1 MRTLLCLW
9 FCLTTGLGTGWA
21 SAAVEKDSVA
31 IPQTD
36 TVNADS
42 NSLEYYQ
49 KVLEEREQEVAS
61 AMIGIGFAYKNQGR
75 YNSALKYYRQALPIL
90 SKEGSSK
97 EIGKVH
103 QAMGEIF
110 EIFGDSATADEYY
123 PKAVQQYEY
132 CLATWKDADSD
143 SLLAVAQGKLGAIQ
157 AKMGNY
163 QAAYQHQLERA
174 QLLSENHQRN
184 FVESKPIAENV
195 PAEMDKNKQPEAN
208 GSKNWFDVNKW
219 LLLLGGLLA
228 AATIGLAVQLHR
240 VQGLKAQQS
249 QWQTQYQANLQQ
261 TEELQSINIA
271 LANTEKQ
278 QRKLNLTKDKLFSI
292 ISHDLR
298 SPINTLTGFLSVL
311 GSKLKSIGDI
321 ELRALAEDMEESTKR
336 LSGFLDN
343 LLKWSM
349 TQMGQ
354 INVKPEA
361 VEIKSVIDENVH
373 LVKEEL
379 KNKSIDLVIKTKGE
393 LTAHADQNMISL
405 VVRNVL
411 ANAIKFT
418 GSNGRIQINA
428 VEDEEQVR
436 IRILD
441 NGIGISKED
450 QEKLFDIEQQHIF
463 TGSTQD
469 KGAGLGLMLC
479 KEFVEMNGGNI
490 EVDSQLGVGTTFTI
504 ELPKAKILQPV
515 PLKQPVLGA

>member
-1 MRTLLCLW
+1 MSKLLCLW
-9 FCLTTGLGTGWA
+9 LCITAWPGTGWA

-36 TVNADS
+36 TATADS

-49 KVLEEREQEVAS
+49 KILQEREQEVAS

-90 SKEGSSK
+90 SKVGSSQ

-110 EIFGDSATADEYY
+110 EIFGDSADAGEYY
-123 PKAVQQYEY
+123 PKALQQYEY
-132 CLATWKDADSD
+132 SLATWKDTDSD
-143 SLLAVAQGKLGAIQ
+143 SLLALAQGRLGAIQ

-163 QAAYQHQLERA
+163 QTAYEHQLERA
-174 QLLSENHQRN
+174 DLLAEKFQERSAAPKQLSETNSTT
-184 FVESKPIAENV
+184 FEESLQ
-195 PAEMDKNKQPEAN
+195 QPVT
-208 GSKNWFDVNKW
+208 SQNWFDSNKW

-228 AATIGLAVQLHR
+228 AAVIALAALSHR
-240 VQGLKAQQS
+240 LQGLKAQQS
-249 QWQTQYQANLQQ
+249 QWQTQYQTNLQQ

-278 QRKLNLTKDKLFSI
+278 QRRLNLTKDKLFSI

-321 ELRALAEDMEESTKR
+321 ELKALAEDMEESTKR

-361 VEIKSVIDENVH
+361 VDIKLVIEENVH
-373 LVKEEL
+373 LVREEL
-379 KNKSIDLVIKTKGE
+379 KNKSIDLAVKTKGE
-393 LTAHADQNMISL
+393 LSAHADLNMISL
-405 VVRNVL
+405 VIRNVL

-418 GSNGRIQINA
+418 GPNGRIQINA
-428 VEDEEQVR
+428 VEDEDLVR
-436 IRILD
+436 ISILD
-441 NGIGISKED
+441 NGIGITKED
-450 QEKLFDIEQQHIF
+450 QEKLFDIEQQHIIS
-463 TGSTQD
+463 GSTQD

-504 ELPKAKILQPV
+504 ELPKAKMLQPV
-515 PLKQPVLGA
+515 TLEQPALGA